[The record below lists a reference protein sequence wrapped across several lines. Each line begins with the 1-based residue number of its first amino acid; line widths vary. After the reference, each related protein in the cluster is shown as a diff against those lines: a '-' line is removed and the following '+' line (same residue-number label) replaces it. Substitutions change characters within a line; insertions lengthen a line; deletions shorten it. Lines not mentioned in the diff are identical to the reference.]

1 MGSGTLKRNLNLA
14 NFTVPNPPASHYGLR
29 KKLRQLGDVHRAS
42 SAVRSCPEMILWLTL
57 LGLCDQLDEAF
68 HRLNLLG
75 FAIVELWIMALVD
88 GRAKLLRPPAGSL
101 K

>member
-1 MGSGTLKRNLNLA
+1 
-14 NFTVPNPPASHYGLR
+14 
-29 KKLRQLGDVHRAS
+29 
-42 SAVRSCPEMILWLTL
+42 MILWLTL

-88 GRAKLLRPPAGSL
+88 GRAKLLRPPPAPSSDHLGVVPILTKRCRLSRR
-101 K
+101 